1 MQKRKSDCGKQC
13 VVTQK
18 EVCNSVNVNAVA
30 RVCVRMCV
38 MVYMRNVE
46 MYKK

>member
-18 EVCNSVNVNAVA
+18 EVCNSVNAVA